1 MSLLKRLFGRRRSDD
16 FQLGPMGMQSIDL
29 RSKDAKRWEHE
40 AYQGRKLGSKE
51 LDALVEELI
60 TIGKTRG
67 LYDRSRD
74 ELVKLGWPT
83 YGEEGCEYD
92 EEGHHKRGREIGW
105 ILFRKG
111 GLKLMQRVSYK
122 LLYADISEISLNECW
137 KYVGD
142 DKDYW
147 LG

>member
-1 MSLLKRLFGRRRSDD
+1 
-16 FQLGPMGMQSIDL
+16 MGMQFVDL
-29 RSKDAKRWEHE
+29 RSGDARRWERE
-40 AYQGRKLGSKE
+40 ASQGKKLGSKE

-67 LYDRSRD
+67 LYDRSRK
-74 ELVKLGWPT
+74 ELLELGWPT

-111 GLKLMQRVSYK
+111 GTKLMQRVSYK
-122 LLYADISEISLNECW
+122 LLYAGISETSFNECW

-142 DKDYW
+142 GSVIFGCG
-147 LG
+147 LAESAQSLV